1 MKSKEI
7 AFKIL
12 KELKEKNIDAYLV
25 GGSSREY
32 LLNKEF
38 IDIDICSKG
47 TPDINLLAL
56 SNYELISKEGK
67 FYGVLKYIIE
77 DYEIEITTLR
87 KEGPYIKKR
96 RPSYVEFIDNLEIDS
111 LRRDFT
117 INAIY
122 IDYLGN
128 IYDYHNGLNDLNNKV
143 IRMIGDPWLRIEE
156 DALRIL
162 RAIRLSEKLNFSIED
177 NLKNIIKEKHES
189 IYSLNKNTLKKELD
203 KFLEF
208 KSKEEIE
215 DILKEY
221 QIEMGKIYEY

>member
-47 TPDINLLAL
+47 TPEMNLLAL

-143 IRMIGDPWLRIEE
+143 IRMIGDPCLRIEE

-189 IYSLNKNTLKKELD
+189 IYLLNRNTLKKELD

>member
-47 TPDINLLAL
+47 TPEINLLAL
-56 SNYELISKEGK
+56 SNYELSSKEGK

-177 NLKNIIKEKHES
+177 NLKNIIKEEHES
-189 IYSLNKNTLKKELD
+189 IYLLNRNTLKKELD

>member
-47 TPDINLLAL
+47 TPEMNLLAL
-56 SNYELISKEGK
+56 SNYELSSKEGK
-67 FYGVLKYIIE
+67 FYGVLKYIVE

-128 IYDYHNGLNDLNNKV
+128 IYDYHNGLNDINNKV
-143 IRMIGDPWLRIEE
+143 IRMIGDPCLRIEE

-189 IYSLNKNTLKKELD
+189 IYLLNKNTLKKELD

>member
-47 TPDINLLAL
+47 TPEMNLLAL

-77 DYEIEITTLR
+77 NYEIEITTLR

-143 IRMIGDPWLRIEE
+143 IRMIGDPCLRIEE

-189 IYSLNKNTLKKELD
+189 IYLLNRNTLKKELD

>member
-12 KELKEKNIDAYLV
+12 KELKEKNIEAYLV

-47 TPDINLLAL
+47 TPEMNLLAL

-67 FYGVLKYIIE
+67 FYGVFKYIIE
-77 DYEIEITTLR
+77 DYEIDITTLR
-87 KEGPYIKKR
+87 KEGPYIKKS

-143 IRMIGDPWLRIEE
+143 IRMIGDPCLRIEE

-189 IYSLNKNTLKKELD
+189 IYLLNRNTLKKELD

>member
-12 KELKEKNIDAYLV
+12 KELKEKNIDAYLG

-32 LLNKEF
+32 LLKKEF

-47 TPDINLLAL
+47 TPEMNLLAL

-143 IRMIGDPWLRIEE
+143 IRMIGDPCLRIEE

-189 IYSLNKNTLKKELD
+189 IYLLNRNTLKKELD

>member
-12 KELKEKNIDAYLV
+12 KELKEKNIEAYLV

-47 TPDINLLAL
+47 TPEMNLLAL

-77 DYEIEITTLR
+77 NYEIEITTLR

-143 IRMIGDPWLRIEE
+143 IRMIGDPCLRIEE

-189 IYSLNKNTLKKELD
+189 IYLLNRNTLKKELD